1 MESKESKR
9 KEKDT
14 ITRKTKEKA
23 RSISATMKENSEIDM
38 SMMAME
44 G

>member
-14 ITRKTKEKA
+14 ITKRTKEKV
-23 RSISATMKENSEIDM
+23 RRISATKKENSEIGM
-38 SMMAME
+38 NMMAME